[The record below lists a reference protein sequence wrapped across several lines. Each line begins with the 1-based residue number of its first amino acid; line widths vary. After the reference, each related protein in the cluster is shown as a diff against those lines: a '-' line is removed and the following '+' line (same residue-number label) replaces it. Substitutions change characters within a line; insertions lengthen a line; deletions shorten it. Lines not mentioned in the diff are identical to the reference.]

1 MKMNI
6 LNHSILALF
15 VGSILLIS
23 CGESTPPTDSE
34 TKIEKTEAAQK
45 EGASSY
51 TELTLTDG
59 LYNIDASESTCIWT
73 GKEASSKNHVGTIN
87 YHKGTIKVIDSKFH
101 SAFSGIDM
109 RSIQCT
115 DLNADK
121 AERLNGHL
129 KSEDFFGAE
138 KHPYAF
144 LDIESIKTKGGTSMA
159 IGKLTIKGITEPVAF
174 PLTISSDANTLVLDG
189 TFVFDR
195 SKFNVRFRSG
205 NWFADLGDELIYDD
219 IELEFH
225 VVARM

>member
-1 MKMNI
+1 MKMKI
-6 LNHSILALF
+6 LNHSIIALF
-15 VGSILLIS
+15 VGSILLLS
-23 CGESTPPTDSE
+23 CSENVPPTDSE
-34 TKIEKTEAAQK
+34 TKMEKTEVDQK

-101 SAFSGIDM
+101 SAFCGIDM
-109 RSIQCT
+109 QSIQCT
-115 DLNADK
+115 DMNADK

-129 KSEDFFGAE
+129 KSEDFFGVE
-138 KHPYAF
+138 KHPYAT
-144 LDIESIKTKGGTSMA
+144 LNIESIKTKGGTSMA
-159 IGKLTIKGITEPVAF
+159 IGKLTIKGITEAVAF
-174 PLTISSDANTLVLDG
+174 PLTLSGDSNTIVVDG
-189 TFVFDR
+189 TLVFDR
-195 SKFNVRFRSG
+195 SKFDVRFRSG